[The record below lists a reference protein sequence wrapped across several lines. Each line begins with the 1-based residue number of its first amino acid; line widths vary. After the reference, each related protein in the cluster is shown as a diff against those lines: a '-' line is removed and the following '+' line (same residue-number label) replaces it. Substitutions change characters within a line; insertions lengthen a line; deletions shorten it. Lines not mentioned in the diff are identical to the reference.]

1 MNYFE
6 NSLNVQIPLADAN
19 LGYLNNSG
27 IGRSGE
33 NSNSR
38 QASKQNNVI
47 RVESCNG
54 NKLLENIP
62 KQMYNKR
69 AQSVETRTISQRN
82 QNCAQGSILN
92 SLNQHSDQQNDFSP
106 NVQGGNTRIDSKNVQ
121 KDSCLNGA
129 DHFSSSYAE
138 QQQLKFQQMRS
149 QLNTPTFGE

>member
-6 NSLNVQIPLADAN
+6 DSLNVQISLADAN

-27 IGRSGE
+27 IAPTGG

-54 NKLLENIP
+54 NKLLDNIP

-69 AQSVETRTISQRN
+69 AQSVETRTVSQRN
-82 QNCAQGSILN
+82 QIGALGSILN
-92 SLNQHSDQQNDFSP
+92 SLNQHSDLENDFSP
-106 NVQGGNTRIDSKNVQ
+106 NIQGVNSRIDSKNIQ
-121 KDSCLNGA
+121 KEPYINGT
-129 DHFSSSYAE
+129 DNFSSSFAE